1 MKIDLKNIFTANL
14 PADSND
20 TNQVRQVYSA
30 CFSYVNPTP
39 TSNPKLIHYTKE
51 VAELIGITDDDVK
64 SNEFLEAFSG
74 NKVLEN
80 SKPFAMC
87 YGGHQFGHWAGQ
99 LGDGRAINLFEIE
112 KENSIYTLQLKGA
125 GKTPYS
131 RTADGLAVLR
141 SSIREHLCSEAM
153 HHLGVPTTRSLSLCL
168 SGNQVLRD
176 VLYDG
181 NAAYEKGAIVCRVA
195 PSFIRFGNFEIF
207 SARNDI
213 QNLKLLTDFTIKHYY
228 KEVESE
234 DKEKYIHFFELVAN
248 KTLEMIIHWQRVG
261 FVHGVMNTDNMSI
274 HGITIDYGPYGWL
287 EDYNPNWTPNTTDR
301 EHKRYRFGNQSE
313 IALWN
318 LYQLANSLYPLVNE
332 AAPFEKVLSN
342 FKDNFEE
349 RYYTMMSNKLGLFKT
364 NRKDKKLI
372 IELEQLLQVT
382 ETDMTIFFR
391 ELSYIK
397 KEYSTGCGISI
408 VNNSFYKPNELT
420 KSVLK
425 EWEKWFKKYMLRL
438 NEETISDE
446 EKKSKMNQLNPKY
459 VLRNYM
465 AQLAIE
471 GAEIEDYSVLNE
483 LVELLKKPYEE
494 QPEFE
499 KWYAKRPDWARE
511 KVGCSMLSC
520 SS

>member
-1 MKIDLKNIFTANL
+1 
-14 PADSND
+14 
-20 TNQVRQVYSA
+20 
-30 CFSYVNPTP
+30 
-39 TSNPKLIHYTKE
+39 
-51 VAELIGITDDDVK
+51 
-64 SNEFLEAFSG
+64 
-74 NKVLEN
+74 
-80 SKPFAMC
+80 
-87 YGGHQFGHWAGQ
+87 
-99 LGDGRAINLFEIE
+99 
-112 KENSIYTLQLKGA
+112 
-125 GKTPYS
+125 
-131 RTADGLAVLR
+131 
-141 SSIREHLCSEAM
+141 
-153 HHLGVPTTRSLSLCL
+153 
-168 SGNQVLRD
+168 
-176 VLYDG
+176 
-181 NAAYEKGAIVCRVA
+181 
-195 PSFIRFGNFEIF
+195 
-207 SARNDI
+207 
-213 QNLKLLTDFTIKHYY
+213 
-228 KEVESE
+228 
-234 DKEKYIHFFELVAN
+234 
-248 KTLEMIIHWQRVG
+248 
-261 FVHGVMNTDNMSI
+261 MNTDNMSI